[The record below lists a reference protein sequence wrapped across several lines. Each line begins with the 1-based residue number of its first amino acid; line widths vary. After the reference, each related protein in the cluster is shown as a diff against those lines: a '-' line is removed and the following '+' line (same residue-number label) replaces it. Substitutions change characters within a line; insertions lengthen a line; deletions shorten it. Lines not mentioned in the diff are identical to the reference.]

1 MVECFDLFFWINV
14 DADARVRVL
23 ARRIH
28 EHFYKRAQLSPNDD
42 TKHTF
47 KVISEGNYESVM
59 IYFSDGCTREF
70 RFGDDDGKDRYFG
83 RWLGG

>member
-42 TKHTF
+42 TRNRLLK
-47 KVISEGNYESVM
+47 
-59 IYFSDGCTREF
+59 
-70 RFGDDDGKDRYFG
+70 
-83 RWLGG
+83 